1 MDAYN
6 KPIWHFTLQEFLNI
20 QKKEL
25 EGSMQEM
32 FTKAVNEIKSEQQA
46 QPQEDTINLEEAS
59 KVTGLREK
67 SIYSKV
73 SRLELPCITRG
84 RPLMFSRTELKL
96 WMKLG
101 RPTVTEMALKRRKGE
116 L

>member
-6 KPIWHFTLQEFLNI
+6 KPIWHFTMQEFLNI
-20 QKKEL
+20 QKREL
-25 EGSMQEM
+25 ENSMQEM

-46 QPQEDTINLEEAS
+46 PIQEDTINLSEAS

-101 RPTVTEMALKRRKGE
+101 RPTVTEMSLKRRKGE